1 MRGMLT
7 GLLMACLVACAQEA
21 PPTGVQR
28 EPTLGENWLL
38 INYWATWCAPCRK
51 EIPEL
56 NQLARSAPG
65 LTVYAV
71 NFDGVTGEELI
82 AQAADLGIEFTLLS
96 EDPGPALGI
105 TQPRVL
111 PTTLLVDPQG
121 AVVATLIGPQTEAGL
136 KEELA
141 LARKTRAQQ

>member
-1 MRGMLT
+1 MRALLT
-7 GLLMACLVACAQEA
+7 GLVMACIAGCVQEA
-21 PPTGVQR
+21 PSTGVQR
-28 EPTLGENWLL
+28 EPLLGENWLL

-56 NQLARSAPG
+56 NQLARSEPG

-82 AQAADLGIEFTLLS
+82 AQAEDLGIEFTLLS
-96 EDPGPALGI
+96 EDPGPTLGI

-111 PTTLLVDPQG
+111 PTTVLVTPQG
-121 AVVATLIGPQTEAGL
+121 EVVTTLIGPQTEAGL

-141 LARKTRAQQ
+141 LARKAQAKQ